1 MNTEELIAKLSKID
15 QTSAGSNPMMPWY
28 RKMVKPSA
36 KTLSNAKKAA
46 VLVHIFQGEQGL
58 EVLYMKRPEYD
69 GTHGGQVSF
78 PGGRREE
85 EDLSFKQTAIR
96 EAQEEVGLVY
106 EDYRIIQALEPL
118 YIPPSNF
125 LVHPFV
131 SIAEEQ
137 PELELDPKE
146 VAYTFS
152 VPLSELRQGELM
164 GSAKVP
170 TKLGKVKV
178 PAYLW
183 KDEVI
188 WGATAIITARLVALL
203 S

>member
-1 MNTEELIAKLSKID
+1 
-15 QTSAGSNPMMPWY
+15 MMPWY

-36 KTLSNAKKAA
+36 KSLVTAKKAA
-46 VLVHIFQGEQGL
+46 VLVHIFRGDQGL
-58 EVLYMKRPEYD
+58 EVLYMKRPDYD

-85 EDLSFKQTAIR
+85 EDANFQQTAIR
-96 EAQEEVGLVY
+96 EAQEEVGLLP
-106 EDYRIIQALEPL
+106 EDYRIIQAMEPL

-131 SIAEEQ
+131 SISEEK

-152 VPLSELRQGELM
+152 VPLSELRAGALVS
-164 GSAKVP
+164 SAKVK
-170 TKLGKVKV
+170 TKLGRVKV

-183 KDEVI
+183 EDEVI

>member
-1 MNTEELIAKLSKID
+1 MNTHELISKLSHPD
-15 QTSAGSNPMMPWY
+15 TASSGANPMMPWY

-36 KTLSNAKKAA
+36 KTLSTAKKAA
-46 VLVHIFQGEQGL
+46 VLVHIFRGDDGL
-58 EVLYMKRPEYD
+58 EVLYMKRPDYE

-96 EAQEEVGLVY
+96 EAHEEVGLASA
-106 EDYRIIQALEPL
+106 DYRIIQALEPL

-131 SIAEEQ
+131 SIAEDK
-137 PELELDPKE
+137 PDLELDPKE

-152 VPLSELRQGELM
+152 VPLSELQKGELM
-164 GSAKVP
+164 GSAKVQ
-170 TKLGKVKV
+170 TKLGRVKV

>member
-1 MNTEELIAKLSKID
+1 MKTDELISKLSHSD
-15 QTSAGSNPMMPWY
+15 LGSTGSNTMMPWY
-28 RKMVKPSA
+28 RKMVKPTA
-36 KTLSNAKKAA
+36 KTLVAAKKAA
-46 VLVHIFQGEQGL
+46 VLVHIFRSDQGL
-58 EVLYMKRPEYD
+58 EVLYMKRPDYD

-85 EDLSFKQTAIR
+85 EDSSFEQTAIR
-96 EAQEEVGLVY
+96 EAREEVGLVY
-106 EDYRIIQALEPL
+106 EDYRIVKALEPL

-131 SIAEEQ
+131 SLAEER

-152 VPLSELRQGELM
+152 IPLSELQKGALV
-164 GSAKVP
+164 GSVKVQ
-170 TKLGKVKV
+170 TKLGRVKV

-183 KDEVI
+183 EDEVI
-188 WGATAIITARLVALL
+188 WGATAIITSRLVALL

>member
-1 MNTEELIAKLSKID
+1 
-15 QTSAGSNPMMPWY
+15 MMPWY

-36 KTLSNAKKAA
+36 KTLSAAKKAA

-58 EVLYMKRPEYD
+58 EVLYMRRPDYD

-85 EDLSFKQTAIR
+85 EDTSFEQTAIR

-106 EDYRIIQALEPL
+106 EDYRIIQAMEPL

-131 SIAEEQ
+131 SIAEEK

-152 VPLSELRQGELM
+152 VPLIDLQKGALE
-164 GSAKVP
+164 GSAKVQ
-170 TKLGKVKV
+170 TKLGRVKV

>member
-1 MNTEELIAKLSKID
+1 M
-15 QTSAGSNPMMPWY
+15 
-28 RKMVKPSA
+28 
-36 KTLSNAKKAA
+36 
-46 VLVHIFQGEQGL
+46 HIFQGEQGL

-164 GSAKVP
+164 GSAKVQ

>member
-1 MNTEELIAKLSKID
+1 
-15 QTSAGSNPMMPWY
+15 MMPWY

-36 KTLSNAKKAA
+36 KTLTTAKKAA
-46 VLVHIFQGEQGL
+46 VLVHIFSGDDGL
-58 EVLYMKRPEYD
+58 EVLYMKRPDYD

-96 EAQEEVGLVY
+96 EAHEEVGLAS

-131 SIAEEQ
+131 SIAEQ
-137 PELELDPKE
+137 KPELELDPKE

-152 VPLSELRQGELM
+152 VPLTELQKGKLM
-164 GSAKVP
+164 GRAKVQ
-170 TKLGKVKV
+170 TKLGRVKV

>member
-1 MNTEELIAKLSKID
+1 VNTDQLIAKLSHAD
-15 QTSAGSNPMMPWY
+15 PSVASSNPMMPWY

-36 KTLSNAKKAA
+36 KSLVTAKKAA
-46 VLVHIFQGEQGL
+46 VLVHIFRGDQGL
-58 EVLYMKRPEYD
+58 EVLYMKRPDYD

-85 EDLSFKQTAIR
+85 EDANFQQTAIR
-96 EAQEEVGLVY
+96 EAQEEVGLLP
-106 EDYRIIQALEPL
+106 EDYRIIQAMEPL

-131 SIAEEQ
+131 SISEEK

-152 VPLSELRQGELM
+152 VPLSELRAGALVS
-164 GSAKVP
+164 SAKVK
-170 TKLGKVKV
+170 TKLGRVKV

-183 KDEVI
+183 EDEVI

>member
-1 MNTEELIAKLSKID
+1 MNTHELIVKLSHPD
-15 QTSAGSNPMMPWY
+15 TASSGSNPMMPWY

-36 KTLSNAKKAA
+36 KTLSTAKKAA
-46 VLVHIFQGEQGL
+46 VLVHIFLGDHGL
-58 EVLYMKRPEYD
+58 EVLYMKRPDYD

-96 EAQEEVGLVY
+96 EAHEEVGLAS

-131 SIAEEQ
+131 SIAEEK

-152 VPLSELRQGELM
+152 VPLSELQKGELV
-164 GSAKVP
+164 GSAKVQ
-170 TKLGKVKV
+170 TKLGRVKV